1 MICGYPDLYKYG
13 SDSDDGSGVSVGY
26 YSLMGGGNHPKDGR
40 NPVYVDAYLRM
51 AGTWILDVF
60 AADDAGASL
69 MAWYDYL
76 VGTAPEEQ
84 DDVFTAS
91 IDFVDGEPVVTWT
104 PDLNEGG
111 LRHLR
116 NYIVEGKT
124 NLTDSAWH
132 SPTNSSSRFFRVRV
146 EMP

>member
-1 MICGYPDLYKYG
+1 
-13 SDSDDGSGVSVGY
+13 
-26 YSLMGGGNHPKDGR
+26 
-40 NPVYVDAYLRM
+40 
-51 AGTWILDVF
+51 
-60 AADDAGASL
+60 

-124 NLTDSAWH
+124 N
-132 SPTNSSSRFFRVRV
+132 SSSRFFRVRV
-146 EMP
+146 EMPQRK